1 MSQIMQH
8 DFGSGPVAGHYY
20 AKSLG
25 APFKVFLANGAEEKR
40 NLITGKTETRITDL
54 PGLIA
59 AVVRARVL
67 HPRKLSPADLKF
79 IRSALRLKSNAL
91 AASIDLT
98 KEHYCRCESG
108 QKTMSVTTEKVYRAN
123 AYLTSIC
130 RDKNVLNAVQQEREK
145 EPEKKISPEKATKAI
160 EEFRKLFLEMK
171 IHPVADAEHQLEFFF
186 YRGCSDLPC
195 GDDDAEWTSE
205 VVQAAA

>member
-1 MSQIMQH
+1 VNQIMQH
-8 DFGSGPVAGHYY
+8 DFDSGLVAGHSC

-25 APFKVFLANGAEEKR
+25 APFKVFLANGVER
-40 NLITGKTETRITDL
+40 NRNPITGKIETSITDL

-67 HPRKLSPADLKF
+67 HPRKLSAADLRF
-79 IRSALRLKSNAL
+79 IRSALCLRSKDL
-91 AASIDLT
+91 AAGVDLT

-108 QKTMSVTTEKVYRAN
+108 QKVMSVTTEKVYRAN
-123 AYLTSIC
+123 AYLISIR
-130 RDKNVLNAVQQEREK
+130 RDKNIRNAVRQEQQK

-160 EEFRKLFLEMK
+160 EEFQKLFLETK
-171 IHPVADAEHQLEFFF
+171 IRPVYNVDDELKFFF
-186 YRGCSDLPC
+186 YRGCNDLPC
-195 GDDDAEWTSE
+195 GDDDAEWMND